1 VNSAVSLPLVLV
13 GLVVFCFAVAALVDL
28 VGADDLSHGRRL
40 GLGALLVV
48 LLPVGLVVWAGVR
61 GPRVSRLLTAAV
73 TVAVVAL
80 LTLIAVA
87 GATAHD
93 PSTVVTRR

>member
-1 VNSAVSLPLVLV
+1 MNTAVSLPLVLV
-13 GLVVFCFAVAALVDL
+13 GLVVLCFSIAAIVDL
-28 VGADDLSHGRRL
+28 VGADDLSHARRL

-48 LLPVGLVVWAGVR
+48 LLPVGLVVWAVVR

-73 TVAVVAL
+73 AVAVLAL
-80 LTLIAVA
+80 LTLIVVA

-93 PSTVVTRR
+93 PSTVVSGG